1 MLHHSAQHK
10 RQLRRLIA
18 IFAGLYFVQGTCEP
32 TDGLVSQPLRSM
44 LIDEGATPGEVAQFL
59 ALVGLPWLFK
69 PLYGPVVDLVP
80 LFGARRRSWLLV
92 ATGLATI
99 GLGWLSVTSHAMTPG
114 WALGAV
120 LVLPTF
126 AIALGDV
133 ATDALMVETGQP
145 LGVTGALQSAQWTA
159 SYGAT
164 IAIGWLVG
172 WLTELGRGNVAFAIA
187 AVLSGASFLMTFFVV
202 KEPAPPSDPPEPTS
216 VRGAIKSALAPRV
229 LRAAAFLF
237 LLGFNP
243 FAALEYAHITIDL
256 ELSDAHYGQAVSVV
270 AIGAVIACLAYGWVA
285 EHFEVKKIAHVS
297 LGSSVLVT
305 LGLFLIHDEMS
316 DFALSIATSLAWT
329 FAFLLQLD
337 IAARLCPPR
346 YAATVFAMLMGVSN
360 GADSLSAIAG
370 GSLHDWLSPSLG
382 GTGAYDVLVVIGAA
396 ATAGAWA
403 MVPWLARDHALAVKE
418 EEDAAGEAPGAP
430 A

>member
-1 MLHHSAQHK
+1 VLTHSAQHK
-10 RQLRRLIA
+10 RQLRRLIG
-18 IFAGLYFVQGTCEP
+18 IFAALYFVQGTCEP

-44 LIDEGATPGEVAQFL
+44 LIDEGATPGQVAEFL
-59 ALVGLPWLFK
+59 AIVALPWLLK

-80 LFGARRRSWLLV
+80 LFGQRRRSWLLV
-92 ATGLATI
+92 ATALATV
-99 GLGWLSVTSHAMTPG
+99 GLTWLSMSSSAMTPG

-120 LVLPTF
+120 LVMPTF

-172 WLTELGRGNVAFAIA
+172 WLTEIGHGQLAFAIA
-187 AVLSGASFLMTFFVV
+187 AGLSGASFLVVFFIV
-202 KEPAPPSDPPEPTS
+202 KEPPPPSDPPEPTS
-216 VRGAIKSALAPRV
+216 VRGAIQSALSWRV
-229 LRAAAFLF
+229 LRAALFLF

-256 ELSDAHYGQAVSVV
+256 GLSDAHYGQAVSVV

-285 EHFEVKKIAHVS
+285 EHVEVKKIAHVS
-297 LGSSVLVT
+297 LGSSVVVT

-316 DFALSIATSLAWT
+316 DFALSIATALAWT

-360 GADSLSAIAG
+360 GADSISAIVG
-370 GSLHDWLSPSLG
+370 GELHDWLSPRI
-382 GTGAYDVLVVIGAA
+382 GAVDAYHVLVVMGAA

-403 MVPWLARDHALAVKE
+403 MVPWLARDHALAVAE
-418 EEDAAGEAPGAP
+418 EEADTAPGATS
-430 A
+430 